1 VVSTRRP
8 QFVELNGRLL
18 PVARA
23 TISVF
28 DRGLLYGDGLFETL
42 RTYHGKAFA
51 LDEHVARLQA
61 SARLLGIGFPRKAWQ
76 RSTEMLLRRNQL
88 HATDAW
94 ARITLTRGVG
104 QPGPLP
110 VGHQRPTVLITA
122 GRLDPAIAP
131 AQRRGVRVT
140 LVAFSRSGFL
150 GEHKVLSFLPSVLG
164 KVIAKRH
171 HTFEAVFVNSEGYLT
186 EGTTSNIF
194 VWQRGRLI
202 TPPVDGILPGLT
214 RRFVIRAA
222 AADGAPVAERP
233 LAPHELREAD
243 EAFLTSSLVEVVPI
257 IGVDGHAIG
266 DGRAGRR
273 TRRLQDLYR
282 QMVDHACGHR

>member
-1 VVSTRRP
+1 MSAQTP
-8 QFVELNGRLL
+8 QFVELDGRVL
-18 PVARA
+18 PAARA

-42 RTYHGKAFA
+42 RAYHGKPFT

-61 SARLLGIGFPRKAWQ
+61 SARLLGIGFPRKAWR
-76 RSTEMLLRRNQL
+76 RSIEILLKRNHL
-88 HATDAW
+88 DDAW
-94 ARITLTRGVG
+94 VRITLTRGAG
-104 QPGPLP
+104 RPGPLP
-110 VGHQRPTVLITA
+110 VGRQRPTVLITT

-150 GEHKVLSFLPSVLG
+150 GEHKVLGFLPSVLG

-171 HTFEAVFVNSEGYLT
+171 HTFEAIFVNGEGYLT

-194 VWQRGRLI
+194 LWQRGRLI

-214 RRFVIRAA
+214 RRLVIRAA
-222 AADGAPVAERP
+222 AADGIPVAERP
-233 LAPHELREAD
+233 LAPHELREGD
-243 EAFLTSSLVEVVPI
+243 EAFLTSSLVEIVPI
-257 IGVDGHAIG
+257 VGVDAQAIG
-266 DGRAGRR
+266 DGEVGPR

-282 QMVDHACGHR
+282 QMVDQGLGRR